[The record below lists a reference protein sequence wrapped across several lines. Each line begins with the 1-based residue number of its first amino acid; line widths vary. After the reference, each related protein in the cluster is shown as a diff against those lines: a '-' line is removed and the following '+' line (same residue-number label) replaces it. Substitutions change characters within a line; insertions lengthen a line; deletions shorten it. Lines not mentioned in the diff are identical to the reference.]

1 MSLSP
6 PDRARLM
13 ELLADEALQQLEAE
27 SASELASLRAR
38 AGSDLP
44 SIDGALGELLLAI
57 DASEAPSAADEL
69 PPDLGARVT
78 AIGQAV
84 TTARSVQ
91 TSKIAEARREP
102 AGPARRSSLGPIG
115 VLGWVAAA
123 AGFTLAAVAWLAQ
136 PAPVGPPVVE
146 APAQPTPAERAT
158 HLADRLSTEPGTLR
172 VAFQAVGL
180 IEGRDNVGEVLWN
193 PDEQRG
199 MLRLRN
205 VDPNDPA
212 QHQFQLWI
220 FDAEREQ
227 YAVDGGV
234 FDIGPETPRDSDGNL
249 LVPFEPRL
257 AIRAAAAF
265 AVTQEQPG
273 GVVVTDQ
280 SGLIL
285 LGPVGG

>member
-1 MSLSP
+1 
-6 PDRARLM
+6 M
-13 ELLADEALQQLEAE
+13 ELMADEALQQLEPE
-27 SASELASLRAR
+27 SVSELASLRAQGG
-38 AGSDLP
+38 ADLP
-44 SIDGALGELLLAI
+44 AI
-57 DASEAPSAADEL
+57 DAAIGALILTLDAAEPGSASADPGPEL
-69 PPDLGARVT
+69 PTDLAARVT

-84 TTARSVQ
+84 ATARVAQ
-91 TSKIAEARREP
+91 AARPGRPVAVPPTPP
-102 AGPARRSSLGPIG
+102 APTRRSSLGPIG
-115 VLGWVAAA
+115 VLGWMAAA
-123 AGFTLAAVAWLAQ
+123 AGFALAAVAWLTQ
-136 PAPVGPPVVE
+136 PKVVPVTPPMVE
-146 APAQPTPAERAT
+146 APAEPTPAEGAM

-172 VAFQAVGL
+172 VAFQAAGL

-199 MLRLRN
+199 LLRIRN
-205 VDPNDPA
+205 IDPNDPA

-234 FDIGPETPRDSDGNL
+234 FDIGPATPRDQDGNL

-257 AIRAAAAF
+257 AIRNAAAF